1 MKVYWEY
8 SCHERHSWVI
18 FREEDAAECAEDTI
32 CPFGHKA
39 LLLNKQRPVNSIEI
53 SIRPAIRI
61 MDPFSK
67 QEGYK
72 NEYCVVLSD
81 THETFAK
88 VSQKVYTWEE
98 CIEIANKFKGMNI
111 KMSLVR
117 WKKMNP

>member
-1 MKVYWEY
+1 MKVYWEHTCDD
-8 SCHERHSWVI
+8 SHLWI
-18 FREEDAAECAEDTI
+18 TLEDDSDSPSPENMV
-32 CPFGHKA
+32 CPFGHTAITSQKHI
-39 LLLNKQRPVNSIEI
+39 PVNSVEV

-61 MDPFSK
+61 IDLRSGREDFRNS
-67 QEGYK
+67 
-72 NEYCVVLSD
+72 YCVVLSD

-98 CIEIANKFKGMNI
+98 CIEIVNKFKGMNI